1 MELFN
6 DFIKIKKIQLLFLV
20 VIMYVI
26 YQYIAYT
33 PIIPFINYTESTGLD
48 SIYIAL
54 PQGWSIP
61 ASDTA
66 YYPNYILK

>member
-26 YQYIAYT
+26 YQYVTYT
-33 PIIPFINYTESTGLD
+33 PIIPFINYTTSNQSD

-61 ASDTA
+61 ASDTI

>member
-6 DFIKIKKIQLLFLV
+6 DFIKIERIRLVFLFVLAFFV
-20 VIMYVI
+20 
-26 YQYIAYT
+26 YQYITYV
-33 PIIPFINYTESTGLD
+33 PNVPFINYTTSNQSD

-61 ASDTA
+61 ASDTT